1 MLTASVFL
9 LALLFFFSVWIGLWG
24 KIPDKKELGSIENFI
39 SSEVYASDGELLGKY
54 FIYDRSHAHI
64 DQISE
69 NVINSLIATEDARF
83 YSHSGIDYRS
93 LGRVLF
99 KTLLMGETQAGG
111 GSTLSQQLAKNL
123 YPRSNNNGLFS
134 LPVSKIRE
142 FIIAH
147 RLERIYTKEDI
158 LLLYLNTVPFGENVF
173 GISAASLRFFNKNP
187 RDLYMEEAALL
198 VGTLQATSF
207 FNPRQFPERA
217 ISRRNTVISQLH
229 RYQYISAE
237 EADSLKNIPLQ
248 LNYNPMT
255 HNQGPAP
262 YFRERIRQDVL
273 AILKDY
279 NTIHGTDYNL
289 YTDGLRIYTTL
300 DYHLQLLAEQSIAS
314 QLSRQQKLMDAYYR
328 RMPAQRSASLV
339 KNIMHNSQRYKNL
352 QKQKLTQEEIEES
365 FNTPVSL
372 DFFSWDGPGI
382 LDISPLDS
390 IYKAQ
395 QILHSGLISLDAEN
409 GHVKAWVG
417 GNDFRYFQFDHILSN
432 RQVGSTFK
440 PFVYATALQAGID
453 PCEFVSNERIIY
465 EEYNDW
471 SPANASGEYEGY
483 YSMKGALAQSV
494 NTVTAHYIH
503 QTGAQAVI
511 DNARRAGITAPLP
524 RVPSIALGTA
534 EINLMEMT
542 AAYAGFLGKGRNLQ
556 PVWLLKIE
564 DSNGNI
570 IFQQE
575 ASPPAQRVWDE
586 STSLLTREMLTEAIN
601 NGTAQ
606 SLRTRFGLQGN
617 MAGKTGTTQN
627 NADTWFIGFTPGLI
641 TGVWTGL
648 ENPAFAALYGSPLGS
663 GASAVPL
670 WGEYMREVAGNSH
683 TRKYTQGNFSPLPD
697 SLALM
702 MDCAMFLEELPGE
715 NLWERIFGSPDE
727 ERVRRRD
734 RRDRERP
741 SRLRRFLDNLF

>member
-24 KIPDKKELGSIENFI
+24 KIPDKKELGSIENYI
-39 SSEVYASDGELLGKY
+39 SSEVYASGGELLGKY

-93 LGRVLF
+93 LGRVMF

-123 YPRSNNNGLFS
+123 YPRSNNTGLFS
-134 LPVSKIRE
+134 LPVSKFRE

-217 ISRRNTVISQLH
+217 VNRRNTVISQLH
-229 RYQYISAE
+229 RYQYISTE

-300 DYHLQLLAEQSIAS
+300 DYNLQLLAEQSITS

-328 RMPAQRSASLV
+328 RMPAQRSAPLV
-339 KNIMHNSQRYKNL
+339 KSIMHNSQRYKNL
-352 QKQKLTQEEIEES
+352 QKQKLTHEEIEEN
-365 FNTPVSL
+365 FNALVSL
-372 DFFSWDGPGI
+372 DFFSWDGPRV
-382 LDISPLDS
+382 LDISPMDS

-417 GNDFRYFQFDHILSN
+417 GNNFIYFQHDHVLAR

-534 EINLMEMT
+534 EINLMEM
-542 AAYAGFLGKGRNLQ
+542 AAGYAGFMGKGRNLQ

-564 DSNGNI
+564 DSNGNT

-575 ASPPAQRVWDE
+575 ESPTAQRVWDE
-586 STSLLTREMLTEAIN
+586 STSLLTREMLAEAIN
-601 NGTAQ
+601 SGTAQ

-683 TRKYTQGNFSPLPD
+683 TRKYSQGYFSTLPD

-702 MDCAMFLEELPGE
+702 MDCAMFLEELPSE
-715 NLWERIFGSPDE
+715 NLWERIFGSPDDDRE
-727 ERVRRRD
+727 RRRD

-741 SRLRRFLDNLF
+741 SRLRRFLENLF